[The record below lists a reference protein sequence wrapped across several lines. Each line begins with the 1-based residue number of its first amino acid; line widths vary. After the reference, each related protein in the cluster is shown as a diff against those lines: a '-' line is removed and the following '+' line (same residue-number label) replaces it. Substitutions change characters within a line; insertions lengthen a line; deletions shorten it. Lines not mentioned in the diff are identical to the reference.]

1 MLGVAGSQL
10 IGLAAELGIA
20 DLLNDG
26 PQPIEVLAEAT
37 ATREQALLQALR
49 ALVQLGVYAEPKP
62 RYFTNTALGNLLRKD
77 APGSLQGY
85 AVLLSSGMMLRGWAN
100 LRHALQTSEGA
111 LANALGME
119 VYAYYQQHPSDAA
132 LLDAAMSSVSGQEAI
147 AIREAYDFAQVST
160 LVDVGG
166 GHGLVLA
173 GLLETNPSLYGVLF
187 ELPGVAAGAS
197 ALLGDHLTARRCRI
211 EAGDFC
217 VSVPSGGDAYLL
229 KRVLVVLD
237 DDRARQVLRNIRK
250 AITNRGR
257 LLIAEPTLSTL
268 YGRLYDVF
276 MLMAHGT
283 CLRDEVEMQQLLASS
298 GFKLARSIDTRSALR
313 LFEGEPV

>member
-1 MLGVAGSQL
+1 
-10 IGLAAELGIA
+10 
-20 DLLNDG
+20 
-26 PQPIEVLAEAT
+26 
-37 ATREQALLQALR
+37 
-49 ALVQLGVYAEPKP
+49 
-62 RYFTNTALGNLLRKD
+62 
-77 APGSLQGY
+77 
-85 AVLLSSGMMLRGWAN
+85 MLRGWAN

-257 LLIAEPTLSTL
+257 LLIAEPTLSIRFTGGSTT
-268 YGRLYDVF
+268 YS
-276 MLMAHGT
+276 
-283 CLRDEVEMQQLLASS
+283 C
-298 GFKLARSIDTRSALR
+298 
-313 LFEGEPV
+313 